1 MEEKE
6 IYKDIIII
14 IVEDI
19 LPIKE
24 EKLIKF

>member
-6 IYKDIIII
+6 IYKDIIVI
-14 IVEDI
+14 IVKDI